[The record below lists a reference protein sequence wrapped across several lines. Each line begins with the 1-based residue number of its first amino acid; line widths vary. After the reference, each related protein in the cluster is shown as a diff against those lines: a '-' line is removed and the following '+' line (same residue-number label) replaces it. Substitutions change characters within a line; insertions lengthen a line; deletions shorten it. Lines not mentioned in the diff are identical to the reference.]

1 MNALKF
7 SDIKSKTV
15 LKNQIIKGQIKV
27 YECNTN
33 HDMNY
38 RLLEDTNCILNLWD
52 GFRFNKKYQD
62 ENSVATA
69 HLGTSF
75 QYKFSKS

>member
-1 MNALKF
+1 MTFLKF

-15 LKNQIIKGQIKV
+15 LKNQIIKGLIKV

-33 HDMNY
+33 YDMNY
-38 RLLEDTNCILNLWD
+38 RLVENVNTLLNLWD

-62 ENSVATA
+62 ETNIATA
-69 HLGTSF
+69 CLGTSF
-75 QYKFSKS
+75 QYKFTN